1 MSKKSFFFNQNLD
14 AGGSKRQFDRVFR
27 IFTIIA
33 FLIAMLGMAPNS
45 AQAAEPNGGYKTCY
59 RLTIGHT
66 GEGSDPT
73 ASPSKSWGCYK
84 KGYYVAGE
92 HITLSGAVPAEG
104 WRIASWTGTKND
116 SSTASSNTVKMPAKA
131 HTALVNY
138 TKDEYILTVLTVGSG
153 STTVTP
159 PGPYAF
165 GTVVDVTASAAPG
178 FVFDF
183 WSGACTGSG
192 ACQVIMDADKTVTAH
207 FSESSANQ
215 FTITASAGANG
226 SISPSG
232 AVIVAQGGS
241 QAFSMLPDAG
251 YQVAD
256 VLVDGVSAGPVTNYA
271 FNDVQANH
279 SISVSFETI
288 ANRPPVIT
296 EGEQIGTTVSKNAYP
311 NKFSLTLNATDP
323 DGDPITWVLLSQAS
337 NGTAA
342 VSGTGN
348 SQPIAYKPKLN
359 YGGMDSFV
367 VQVSDGQG
375 GTDTIIVNVTVS
387 GGGDF
392 PTFVDVPIDHPY
404 WAFAEALYYYGFTGG
419 CGTNPLRYCPDLPL
433 IRSQAAILLLRG
445 MYGSSYTPPPATG
458 TVFADVTVTTHAAAW
473 IEALVAEGI
482 TGGCGGGNYCPNSSV
497 TRGQA
502 AVLLLRAKYGSD
514 YVPPAV
520 GASTGFAD
528 VPTSHPLA
536 AWIKQLAAE
545 GISTGCG
552 GGNFCPNSALSREQA
567 ALMFQRTF
575 VLDVPEMPTP

>member
-1 MSKKSFFFNQNLD
+1 MSKKTYFFNQKSD
-14 AGGSKRQFDRVFR
+14 SRGVKSRFDKVLR
-27 IFTIIA
+27 IISLIA
-33 FLIAMLGMAPNS
+33 FLIGMLGMAPS
-45 AQAAEPNGGYKTCY
+45 TAQAAEPDGGYKTCY

-84 KGYYVAGE
+84 KGYYVAGAI
-92 HITLSGAVPAEG
+92 ITLSGAVPADG

-138 TKDEYILTVLTVGSG
+138 TKEEYVLTVLTVGSG
-153 STTVTP
+153 FTTVAP

-165 GTVVDVTASAAPG
+165 GTLVDVTASAAPG

-192 ACQVIMDADKTVTAH
+192 ACQVFMDADKTVTAH
-207 FSESSANQ
+207 FSESSTTQ
-215 FTITASAGANG
+215 FTINASAGTNG

-241 QAFSMLPDAG
+241 QAFTMLPDSG

-256 VLVDGVSAGPVTNYA
+256 VLVDGVSVGPVTTYT

-288 ANRPPVIT
+288 ANRPPIIT
-296 EGEQIGTTVSKNAYP
+296 EGEQISTTVSKNAYP

-323 DGDPITWVLLSQAS
+323 DGDPITWVLLTQAS

-375 GTDTIIVNVTVS
+375 GTDTIIVDVTVS

-404 WAFAEALYYYGFTGG
+404 WAFAEALYYYGITGG
-419 CGTNPLRYCPDLPL
+419 CNTNPLSYCPGLPL
-433 IRSQAAILLLRG
+433 SRAQAAIMLLRSING
-445 MYGSSYTPPPATG
+445 PSYTPPPPTG
-458 TVFADVTVTTHAAAW
+458 TVFADVAVNSYAAAW
-473 IEALVAEGI
+473 IEALAAEGI
-482 TGGCGGGNYCPNSSV
+482 SGGCGGGNFCPGNPV

-502 AVLLLRAKYGSD
+502 AVLLLRAKYGSA

-528 VPTSHPLA
+528 VPISHPQA

-567 ALMFQRTF
+567 ALMFQRTWE
-575 VLDVPEMPTP
+575 LDVPEMPTP